1 MLRTEILKL
10 SDQTALTGDERELL
24 AELKSQV
31 EAYARGQ
38 AVAEFT
44 PDGTVL
50 SANQHYADLV
60 GHNPAQIIGL
70 KHREFVSPEL
80 GETAEYA
87 ALWSE
92 LRTGGS
98 LTGEFRLVWQDRHDL
113 WIRSTYV
120 PVKNSSGRVVKVLE
134 YALDVTPGKRAAA
147 DAHGKIQAISRSQ
160 AVIEFALD
168 GEILAANDNF
178 LELMG
183 YSRKDVVGQHHRMF
197 VTAEDAGSAGYR
209 KFWERLG
216 AGEFVS
222 GEFHRIG
229 AGGREVWLRAVY
241 NPILGIDGKPWKVV
255 KFAVDVTAVK
265 LANAEFEGRSAA
277 MDRSAAVIEFD
288 LDGTVL
294 AVNDTFLA
302 AVGYDRDEVV
312 GRHHRMFVS
321 TTTAESNEYAQFW
334 RRLRAGEFVAGE
346 FHRYG
351 KDGRD
356 VWLQATYNPIFGLD
370 GKPWKVVKFASDVT
384 EAKTRNADFEGKIT
398 AIKRSQSVIE
408 FDLEGIVLD
417 ANESF
422 LELMGYRLEEV
433 VGRHHRMFVD
443 VAEASRPEY
452 QAFWKKLGN
461 GEFHSAEYK
470 RIGQG
475 GREVW
480 IRATYNP
487 ILDAE
492 GTPVKVVKFA
502 NDVTAEKRRN
512 AEYVS
517 RVAAIDRSQAVIEFD
532 LEGRVLA
539 ANENFLR
546 TIGYTLPEI
555 LGQHHRMFVTA
566 EYAVTEEYRE
576 FWRQLLRGEF
586 VSGRFHRVGK
596 GGRDV
601 WIQSSYNP
609 ILDLSGRPVKVIKYA
624 YDITAQVEL
633 EQRLGAQAGALS
645 AAH

>member
-1 MLRTEILKL
+1 M

-31 EAYARGQ
+31 EAYGRGQ
-38 AVAEFT
+38 AVAEFS

-50 SANQHYADLV
+50 SANQLYADLV
-60 GHNPAQIIGL
+60 GHDPAQITGL
-70 KHREFVSPEL
+70 KHRDFVSPEL
-80 GETAEYA
+80 AQTAEYA

-92 LRTGGS
+92 LRGGGS

-120 PVKNSSGRVVKVLE
+120 PVKNTASQVVKVIE

-147 DAHGKIQAISRSQ
+147 DAHGKIEAISRSQ
-160 AVIEFALD
+160 AVIEFTLD

-178 LELMG
+178 LELTG
-183 YSRKDVVGQHHRMF
+183 YDRKDVVGQHHRMF
-197 VTAEDAGSAGYR
+197 VTPEDARSAAYQ

-229 AGGREVWLRAVY
+229 AGGREVWLQAVY

-255 KFAVDVTAVK
+255 KFAVDVTAAK
-265 LANAEFEGRSAA
+265 LANAEFEGRVAA
-277 MDRSAAVIEFD
+277 LDRSEAVIEFD

-294 AVNDTFLA
+294 EVNDNFLA
-302 AVGYDRDEVV
+302 AVGYERDEVI

-321 TTTAESNEYAQFW
+321 GTTAESPEYAQFW
-334 RRLRAGEFVAGE
+334 RRLRNGEFVSGE
-346 FHRYG
+346 FHRFG

-356 VWLQATYNPIFGLD
+356 VWLQATYNPILD
-370 GKPWKVVKFASDVT
+370 LNGKPWKVVKVASDVT
-384 EAKTRNADFEGKIT
+384 EAKIRNADFEGKIT
-398 AIKRSQSVIE
+398 AIRRSQAVIE

-443 VAEASRPEY
+443 VAEAGRPEY
-452 QAFWKKLGN
+452 QAFWKKLGS
-461 GEFHSAEYK
+461 GEFHSGEYK

-492 GTPVKVVKFA
+492 GKPVKVVKFA

-512 AEYVS
+512 AEYAS
-517 RVAAIDRSQAVIEFD
+517 RVSAIDRSQAVIEFD
-532 LEGRVLA
+532 LEGRILA

-546 TIGYTLPEI
+546 TVGYTLPEVI
-555 LGQHHRMFVTA
+555 GRHHRMFVTP
-566 EYAVTEEYRE
+566 EYAASEEYRE

-586 VSGRFHRVGK
+586 VSGRFHRIGK
-596 GGRDV
+596 DGRDV

-609 ILDLSGRPVKVIKYA
+609 ILDQAGRPVKVIKYA
-624 YDITAQVEL
+624 YDVTEQVEL
-633 EQRLGAQAGALS
+633 ERRLTGEALS
-645 AAH
+645 GAH